1 MLYYGNTVKTLAQYS
16 NNVMPVT
23 TIRLSDDLNDQI
35 EGALDYNDT
44 KSDWF
49 RQAAIEK
56 LERDGYD
63 VDNEASAPN

>member
-1 MLYYGNTVKTLAQYS
+1 MLYCSNTVKTLAQYS

-35 EGALDYNDT
+35 EDALDYNDT

-56 LERDGYD
+56 LQRDGYN